1 MLFETEQRGD
11 ICIVRIGGRLATGA
25 DTGYLRTKMQEIR
38 SLGCR
43 QLVADIGELDSVGSE
58 GIGFFVSLYTS
69 MTKDPGGCFVLAGPS
84 RRVLEVL
91 TLTRLNTII
100 PMAADLSAGLAYCA
114 REDSRAS
121 HAG

>member
-11 ICIVRIGGRLATGA
+11 IYIVRIGGRLATGA
-25 DTGYLRTKMQEIR
+25 DTEYLRTKTQEIK

-43 QLVADIGELDSVGSE
+43 KLVADIRELDSAGSE

-100 PMAADLSAGLAYCA
+100 PLAADLAAGLAFCA
-114 REDSRAS
+114 REDGRAS
-121 HAG
+121 QRE